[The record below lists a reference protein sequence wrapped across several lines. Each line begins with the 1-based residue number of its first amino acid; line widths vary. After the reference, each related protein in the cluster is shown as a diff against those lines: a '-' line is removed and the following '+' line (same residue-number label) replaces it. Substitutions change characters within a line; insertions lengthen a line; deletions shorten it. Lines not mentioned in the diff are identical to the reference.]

1 LTSLQV
7 IIKIFNYFLKHF
19 PNIGVTMKPAALFL
33 ALALFAT
40 ASHAEEPAEQSTP
53 AKIPEIW
60 TASQAVTFALAEN
73 PDSSIALKRIEEARA
88 VVAIAR
94 SADFPQVNLVAEYGQ
109 TNNPMYAFGS
119 LLNQGAYNERIDF
132 NDPGTTDNLQLKAR
146 VNYRLYDGGESRAAQ
161 MAAEADVE
169 MATADQLGVHQQLA
183 FEVLRAFYMIIQT
196 EQLVRV
202 REESLDAI
210 TASLQVGL
218 ARFEAGDLL
227 RQDLLNLELQQ
238 SVASENLIGSRHH
251 LQLARRGFAN
261 LLGLPASEVA
271 VAAGDTQEVPENV
284 DYSKRHELRQLES
297 QEAAARAEIER
308 ARSGLLPSL
317 DTFADYQVNQGW
329 TSEESG
335 DSWMAGIR
343 LQYALFDG
351 GNTDSRITLAKVR
364 LQKIQALR
372 KKTELAL
379 NLDLEQ
385 AQLDYQQAR
394 ERMAVTDKMVEVAQE
409 AARLSRARFREGV
422 ILASD
427 LIDFELR
434 LSDAQARHLAANTG
448 VRTAVANLRRATGL
462 SQFP

>member
-1 LTSLQV
+1 
-7 IIKIFNYFLKHF
+7 
-19 PNIGVTMKPAALFL
+19 MKLAALFL

-40 ASHAEEPAEQSTP
+40 ASHAEEHAEQSTP

-146 VNYRLYDGGESRAAQ
+146 VNYRLYDGGESRAAK

-169 MATADQLGVHQQLA
+169 MAAADQLGVHQQLA

-251 LQLARRGFAN
+251 LQLTRRGFAN

-284 DYSKRHELRQLES
+284 DYNKRHELRQLES

-351 GNTDSRITLAKVR
+351 GNTASRITLAKVR

-427 LIDFELR
+427 LIDSEFR

>member
-1 LTSLQV
+1 
-7 IIKIFNYFLKHF
+7 
-19 PNIGVTMKPAALFL
+19 MKPVALFL
-33 ALALFAT
+33 ALALFAG
-40 ASHAEEPAEQSTP
+40 ASHAEEPASQPTNGQ
-53 AKIPEIW
+53 IPEVW
-60 TASQAVTFALAEN
+60 TARQAVAFSHAEK
-73 PDSSIALKRIEEARA
+73 PDSSIALKKIEEARA
-88 VVAIAR
+88 VFAIAR
-94 SADFPQVNLVAEYGQ
+94 SADFPQVSLVAEYGQ

-119 LLNQGAYNERIDF
+119 ILNQGGYNERIDF
-132 NDPGTTDNLQLKAR
+132 NEPGTTDNLQLKAG
-146 VNYRLYDGGESRAAQ
+146 VSYRLYDGGENRAAK

-169 MATADQLGVHQQLA
+169 MTKADQLGVHQQLG

-202 REESLDAI
+202 REESLEAMS
-210 TASLQVGL
+210 ASLQVGL

-238 SVASENLIGSRHH
+238 SVASENLIRSRHH

-271 VAAGDTQEVPENV
+271 VAAGDTQEVPENL
-284 DYSKRHELRQLES
+284 DYRNRHELMQLKS
-297 QEAAARAEIER
+297 QEAVAIAEIER
-308 ARSGLLPSL
+308 ARSGQLPSL

-329 TSEESG
+329 VTEENG
-335 DSWMAGIR
+335 DSWMAGVR
-343 LQYALFDG
+343 LQYSLFDG
-351 GNTDSRITLAKVR
+351 GNTASRITLAQLR

-372 KKTELAL
+372 KKIELAL

-394 ERMAVTDKMVEVAQE
+394 ERMAVTEKMVEVAQE

-434 LSDAQARHLAANTG
+434 LSDAQSRYLAADTE

>member
-1 LTSLQV
+1 
-7 IIKIFNYFLKHF
+7 
-19 PNIGVTMKPAALFL
+19 MKPVALFL
-33 ALALFAT
+33 ALALFAG
-40 ASHAEEPAEQSTP
+40 ASHAQEPASQPTNDQ
-53 AKIPEIW
+53 IPEVW
-60 TASQAVTFALAEN
+60 TARQAVAFALAEN
-73 PDSSIALKRIEEARA
+73 PDSSIALKKIEEARA
-88 VVAIAR
+88 VFAIAR

-119 LLNQGAYNERIDF
+119 ILNQGGYNEGIDF
-132 NDPGTTDNLQLKAR
+132 NEPGTTDNLQLKAG
-146 VNYRLYDGGESRAAQ
+146 VSYRLYDGGENRAAK

-169 MATADQLGVHQQLA
+169 MTKADQLGVHQQLG

-202 REESLDAI
+202 REESLEAMS
-210 TASLQVGL
+210 ASLQVGL

-238 SVASENLIGSRHH
+238 SVASENLIRSRHH

-271 VAAGDTQEVPENV
+271 VAAGDTQEVPENL
-284 DYSKRHELRQLES
+284 DYRNRHELMQLKS
-297 QEAAARAEIER
+297 QEAVAMAEIER
-308 ARSGLLPSL
+308 ARSGQLPSL

-329 TSEESG
+329 VTEESG
-335 DSWMAGIR
+335 DSWMAGVR
-343 LQYALFDG
+343 LQYSLFDG
-351 GNTDSRITLAKVR
+351 GNTASRITLAQLR

-372 KKTELAL
+372 KKIELAL

-394 ERMAVTDKMVEVAQE
+394 ERMAVTEKMVEVAQE

-434 LSDAQARHLAANTG
+434 LSDAQARHLAADTE

>member
-1 LTSLQV
+1 
-7 IIKIFNYFLKHF
+7 
-19 PNIGVTMKPAALFL
+19 MKPAVLFL

-40 ASHAEEPAEQSTP
+40 ASHAQEPVDQPTNVH
-53 AKIPEIW
+53 IPEVW
-60 TASQAVTFALAEN
+60 TARQAVTFALAEN
-73 PDSSIALKRIEEARA
+73 PDSTIALKKIEEARA
-88 VVAIAR
+88 VVDIAR
-94 SADFPQVNLVAEYGQ
+94 SADFPQLNLAAEYGQ

-119 LLNQGAYNERIDF
+119 ILNQGAYNEGIDF
-132 NDPGTTDNLQLKAR
+132 NQPGTTDNLQLKAG
-146 VNYRLYDGGESRAAQ
+146 VSYRLYDGGENRAAK

-169 MATADQLGVHQQLA
+169 MAKADQLAVHQQLG
-183 FEVLRAFYMIIQT
+183 FEVLRAFYTIIQT
-196 EQLVRV
+196 EQLVQV
-202 REESLDAI
+202 REGSLDAI

-238 SVASENLIGSRHH
+238 SVASENLIRSRHH

-261 LLGLPASEVA
+261 LLGLPAREVA
-271 VAAGDTQEVPENV
+271 VAAGDTQELPDTL
-284 DYSKRHELRQLES
+284 DYRNRHELLQLKS
-297 QEAAARAEIER
+297 QEAFAMAEIER
-308 ARSGLLPSL
+308 ARSGQLPSL

-329 TSEESG
+329 VTEESG

-343 LQYALFDG
+343 LQYSLFDG
-351 GNTDSRITLAKVR
+351 GNTASRITLAQLR

-394 ERMAVTDKMVEVAQE
+394 ERLAVTEKMVEVAQE
-409 AARLSRARFREGV
+409 AARLSRARFRQGV

-434 LSDAQARHLAANTG
+434 LSDAQARQLAADTG